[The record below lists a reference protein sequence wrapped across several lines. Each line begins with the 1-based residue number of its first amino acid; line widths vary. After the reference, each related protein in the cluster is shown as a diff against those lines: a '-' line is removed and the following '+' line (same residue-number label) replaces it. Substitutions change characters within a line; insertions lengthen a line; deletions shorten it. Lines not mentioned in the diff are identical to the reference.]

1 MFALLVSLFSSLFS
15 IFLAVYLGY
24 YALVRSYA
32 KKPWDLNTDI
42 NYRPRLSI
50 LVPAHN
56 EEKTIGQKLANIA
69 TISYP
74 KNLFEL
80 IVVDDASTDRTL
92 SIVQDFAK
100 NNQEIDLKIV
110 KQNLRS
116 GKSIA
121 LNKALE
127 SSSNQI
133 VVVSDADTIWE
144 ERILQKALPF
154 LADPHIGAV
163 TSVGLN
169 DNEKDSWVTKG
180 EDTYLSLVS
189 VMRIGESKIYSTI
202 RFEGGFC
209 AYRRDAFDHFD
220 CETGADDS
228 GTALTIVQNGWRTV
242 LVPDAI
248 FYTSFPSDL
257 LGKMRIKVRRASQ
270 LIGLSVKCFRLMVH
284 RQLRLPKKIAIPQM
298 LLFIINPIML
308 LALSGVALG
317 TVVLYPFSF
326 FSLTLLLFVIGS
338 LLVAK
343 RVFVEVLVDNLI
355 LLGALFSFL
364 SGKRYIAWQND

>member
-1 MFALLVSLFSSLFS
+1 MFAFLVSLFSLLLS

-32 KKPWDLNTDI
+32 KKPWNLNIDS
-42 NYRPRLSI
+42 NYRPKLSI

-56 EEKTIGQKLANIA
+56 EEKTIGKKLVNIA

-74 KNLFEL
+74 KDLFEV
-80 IVVDDASTDRTL
+80 IVVDDASTDETL

-110 KQNLRS
+110 KQNPRT

-154 LADPHIGAV
+154 LADAHIGAV

-169 DNEKDSWVTKG
+169 DNEKESWVTKG
-180 EDTYLSLVS
+180 EDTYLSLAS
-189 VMRIGESKIYSTI
+189 VMRTGESKIHSTI

-209 AYRRDAFDHFD
+209 AYKREAFDHFD

-228 GTALTIVQNGWRTV
+228 GTALSIVQNGWRTV
-242 LVPDAI
+242 LAPEAI

-270 LIGLSVKCFRLMVH
+270 LIGLWVKCFRLMLQ
-284 RQLRLPKKIAIPQM
+284 RQLCLPKKIAIPLV
-298 LLFIINPIML
+298 LLFVVNPIIL
-308 LALSGVALG
+308 LALSVVALG
-317 TVVLYPFSF
+317 IVVLYPLSF
-326 FSLTLLLFVIGS
+326 FSLALLLFVVGS
-338 LLVAK
+338 LLVVR

-364 SGKRYIAWQND
+364 SGKRYIAWQNH